1 MPNKLEDFTAWV
13 AHCVLRAIVLAG
25 ESYANLSVII
35 NLGRV
40 IYYQK
45 MLNMVYYFVNTSHNF
60 GNVLY
65 ITVTKYT
72 PTKRNYTASVY
83 N

>member
-13 AHCVLRAIVLAG
+13 AHCVSRAIVLAG
-25 ESYANLSVII
+25 ESYANLSVIV
-35 NLGRV
+35 NLGRE

-45 MLNMVYYFVNTSHNF
+45 MVYYFANTSHNF
-60 GNVLY
+60 GDVLY

-83 N
+83 D